1 MTVVL
6 PAAAQELN
14 EAAMLLEEGA
24 ETESPEDIAVP
35 LISAWDFLRMVLI
48 LGGVVGLVYIFFF
61 LLKRGLGRKRFEN
74 DLIHIL
80 GSTSLSGNKALH
92 LVEVG
97 NSIFLVGSAES
108 GVALI
113 AEIEDQESKDHIK
126 LEDSRSQSPEQRSFS
141 RILRD
146 FFKPAKDNQLKGLG
160 ETVDFMKGQQERL
173 KRL

>member
-6 PAAAQELN
+6 PASAQDVD
-14 EAAMLLEEGA
+14 EASLLLKEGV
-24 ETESPEDIAVP
+24 ETESPEDITVP
-35 LISAWDFLRMVLI
+35 LISTWDFLRMVLI

-61 LLKRGLGRKRFEN
+61 LLKRGLGRKKFEN

-92 LVEVG
+92 LIEVG

-146 FFKPAKDNQLKGLG
+146 FFKPAKGNQLKGLG